1 MTKHEGT
8 LDLAGIGAGPFN
20 LSLAALLDGIP
31 SAKAAFFDNKAQFSW
46 HPGLML
52 PGARMQTSCL
62 KDLVTPVSP
71 TSPWS
76 FLNFLV
82 SKGRFYDFM
91 SLESFVISR
100 QEFTEYMGWVASN
113 LSNLQF
119 NAGIREVSFKEN
131 RFQLRTDSKTFTAN
145 NICLGSGKAPHLPE
159 CTRPF
164 IGENCFHA
172 SNLNSQRPSLA
183 GKRVAVIGGGQTG
196 AEIFMN
202 SLNGLWGVPED
213 VIWVS
218 RRPNFEPLDE
228 SPFTNQFFTPA
239 YVEAFHGID
248 SSRKKSITDRQ
259 KLASDGITPAYLSEM
274 YEELYYRTYV
284 EEDSLPPWKLLPDRT
299 LTGMSRSTGS
309 YQLILDNNFQQGQEH
324 FAADIVILCTGFE
337 YQLPQ
342 YLEPLL
348 PSLNLN
354 DAGQLQLGNNFQL
367 DWDGPDDRRI
377 YAVNAGLHSH
387 GIAEPQLSLNA
398 WRAAKIINDLL
409 GCEQLPV
416 GQGLRLIEW
425 EKQVQPSLSR
435 SAA

>member
-1 MTKHEGT
+1 MKQTEGA

-31 SAKAAFFDNKAQFSW
+31 TCNARFFDNKGAFSW

-100 QEFTEYMGWVASN
+100 QEFTEYMGWVAAN
-113 LSNLQF
+113 LGNLQF
-119 NAGIREVSFKEN
+119 NAGIREVSFKEGH
-131 RFQLRTDSKTFTAN
+131 FELRTDNQSFTAN
-145 NICLGSGKAPHLPE
+145 NICLGSGKVPHLPE

-164 IGENCFHA
+164 VSDNCFHA
-172 SNLNSQRPSLA
+172 SALNVQNVSMT

-202 SLNGLWGVPED
+202 SLNGLWGKPSEVT
-213 VIWVS
+213 WVS

-239 YVEAFHGID
+239 YVEAFHGIED
-248 SSRKKSITDRQ
+248 ARKKSITDRQ
-259 KLASDGITPAYLSEM
+259 KLASDGITPAYLNEM

-284 EEDSLPPWKLLPDRT
+284 EENSLPPWKLLPDRT
-299 LTGMSRSTGS
+299 LCDMNRSGGS
-309 YQLILDNNFQQGQEH
+309 YQLTLDNNFQQGQEH
-324 FAADIVILCTGFE
+324 FTADIVILCTGFE

-367 DWDGPDDRRI
+367 DWDGPDNRRI

-398 WRAAKIINDLL
+398 WRAAKIINDLMDR
-409 GCEQLPV
+409 EQFPV

-435 SAA
+435 TAA

>member
-1 MTKHEGT
+1 MTRFEGS

-31 SAKAAFFDNKAQFSW
+31 TCNAAFFDNKEQFSW

-100 QEFTEYMGWVASN
+100 QEFTEYMSWVAAG
-113 LSNLQF
+113 LQNLQF
-119 NAGIREVSFKEN
+119 NSGIREVSFEN
-131 RFQLRTDSKTFTAN
+131 GSFILRTNDQSYTAN
-145 NICLGSGKAPHLPE
+145 NLCLGTGKVPHLPE
-159 CTRPF
+159 CTLPF
-164 IGENCFHA
+164 TGENCFHA
-172 SNLNSQRPSLA
+172 SSLNNQKPSLT

-196 AEIFMN
+196 AEVFMN
-202 SLNGLWGVPED
+202 SLNGLWGAPSEV
-213 VIWVS
+213 VWVS
-218 RRPNFEPLDE
+218 RRSNFEPLDE

-239 YVEAFHGID
+239 YVEAFHSIE
-248 SSRKKSITDRQ
+248 SSRKRTITDRQ
-259 KLASDGITPAYLSEM
+259 KLASDGITPSYLNLM
-274 YEELYYRTYV
+274 YEELYYRSYV
-284 EEDSLPPWKLLPDRT
+284 EEASMPPWNLLPDRT
-299 LTGMSRSTGS
+299 LCGMNKSGNG
-309 YQLILDNNFQQGQEH
+309 YQLEISNNFQQGSEH
-324 FAADIVILCTGFE
+324 IEADCVILCTGFE
-337 YQLPQ
+337 YKLPE

-348 PSLNLN
+348 PSIDLSEGN
-354 DAGQLQLGNNFQL
+354 LQLGSNFQVQ
-367 DWDGPDDRRI
+367 WDSPANRNI

-398 WRAAKIINDLL
+398 WRAAKIINNLL
-409 GCEQLPV
+409 DYEHFALGH
-416 GQGLRLIEW
+416 GRRLIEW
-425 EKQVQPSLSR
+425 EKQNKPSLSQN
-435 SAA
+435 AA